1 MKQKTTIAQYVKEQ
15 WTTDIYDTL
24 ERVLALLQS
33 IKIIW
38 NFIILFIYQHILFKK
53 ETKEK

>member
-1 MKQKTTIAQYVKEQ
+1 MKQKTTIAQYVKEK
-15 WTTDIYDTL
+15 WTTDIYETL
-24 ERVLALLQS
+24 ETVLALLQS
-33 IKIIW
+33 IKIIS